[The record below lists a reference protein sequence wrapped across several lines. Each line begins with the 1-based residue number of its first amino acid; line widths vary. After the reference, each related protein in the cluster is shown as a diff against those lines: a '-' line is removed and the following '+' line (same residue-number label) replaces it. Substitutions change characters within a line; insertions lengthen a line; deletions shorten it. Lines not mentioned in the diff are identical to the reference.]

1 MFSRLP
7 FRAVRPGV
15 IRGRG
20 RVAWSGRARS
30 CALSVCCALALS
42 CVAAGA
48 GAVPVSRDEVKSRTE
63 RLPER
68 LKGIDVQEHLEQT
81 VPGQLTFT
89 DDQGRTVLYDEVV
102 RGPLPTILT
111 MNCSDCPMLCSLML
125 NALMQSMKQLD
136 LTLGRDYRI
145 VTVSLNPGEKHQ
157 KASDTKAKYMAQYGR
172 ADAPRDGWTFLTGS
186 AANIAAV
193 AQTLG
198 ITYNY
203 NEQRDEYIHP
213 AVLVVATPKG
223 VLSRYLYGLEYHP
236 KTLRLSL
243 IEASQGK
250 IGSSIDRLILY
261 CFHYDATEG
270 RYAPVAM
277 NIMRVSGS
285 AGALAL
291 GGLLAGLWR
300 SEHRRKRQA
309 QASKIAS

>member
-1 MFSRLP
+1 MSARSLFHVL
-7 FRAVRPGV
+7 RPGV
-15 IRGRG
+15 IRGREG
-20 RVAWSGRARS
+20 VAWRVRLLST
-30 CALSVCCALALS
+30 ALFWGTLLSLSLAW
-42 CVAAGA
+42 
-48 GAVPVSRDEVKSRTE
+48 AVPVSRDEVKSRTE

-68 LKGIDVQEHLEQT
+68 LKGIDVQEHLEQV
-81 VPGQLTFT
+81 VPGHLTFT

-102 RGPLPTILT
+102 RGGLPTILT
-111 MNCSDCPMLCSLML
+111 MNYSDCPMLCSLML

-145 VTVSLNPGEKHQ
+145 VTVSLNPGESHQ
-157 KASDTKAKYMAQYGR
+157 KASDTKAKYLAQYAR
-172 ADAPRDGWTFLTGS
+172 PDAPREGWTFLTGS
-186 AANIAAV
+186 AANIQAV
-193 AQTLG
+193 ANTLG

-203 NEQRDEYIHP
+203 NEKRDEYVHP
-213 AVLVVATPKG
+213 AVLVVATPGG

-261 CFHYDATEG
+261 CFHYDASEG